1 MPGEELRVDVAQE
14 GGSFRA
20 SPPVSGGFPDPLSGD
35 CVGWRLTQAACVGRG
50 GRGLGRGCSAGPV
63 LSAGE
68 VAVRRD
74 LGIEDD
80 VGNLAGFPLMPKKRE
95 QLSGGA
101 TGIEVR
107 QPYGDESAVPAPLVG
122 IEVRRRPR
130 PPPPCRSDQGFLVLS
145 RPILRVPGAR
155 FLGRSLPALPRLH
168 LVVRFVFTML
178 WSSVVRFLFAAARGR
193 PGCCWVLIQVGHH
206 KAVRHLTYSS
216 ERFLPCFVA
225 TR

>member
-1 MPGEELRVDVAQE
+1 
-14 GGSFRA
+14 
-20 SPPVSGGFPDPLSGD
+20 
-35 CVGWRLTQAACVGRG
+35 
-50 GRGLGRGCSAGPV
+50 
-63 LSAGE
+63 
-68 VAVRRD
+68 
-74 LGIEDD
+74 
-80 VGNLAGFPLMPKKRE
+80 
-95 QLSGGA
+95 
-101 TGIEVR
+101 
-107 QPYGDESAVPAPLVG
+107 VG

-168 LVVRFVFTML
+168 LVVRFVFTIL

-206 KAVRHLTYSS
+206 KVVSHLTYSS
-216 ERFLPCFVA
+216 ERFLPCCCVA